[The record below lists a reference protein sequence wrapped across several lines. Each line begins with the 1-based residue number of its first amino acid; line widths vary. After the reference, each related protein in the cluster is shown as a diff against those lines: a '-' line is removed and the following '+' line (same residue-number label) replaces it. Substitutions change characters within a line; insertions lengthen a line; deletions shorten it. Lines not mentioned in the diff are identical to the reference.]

1 MGLGVEVL
9 LRFRRDLAVDV
20 SRCSC
25 WGSELGLR
33 DLRLYLL
40 LFDSARF
47 ELVEGQQ
54 RYKR

>member
-9 LRFRRDLAVDV
+9 LRFGRDLAVDV
-20 SRCSC
+20 PGYSLRRP
-25 WGSELGLR
+25 ELVL
-33 DLRLYLL
+33 LYVNWFL

-54 RYKR
+54 SYER

>member
-1 MGLGVEVL
+1 MGLGVEVFL
-9 LRFRRDLAVDV
+9 GFRRDLAVDV

-25 WGSELGLR
+25 WWSELVLR

>member
-25 WGSELGLR
+25 WWSELVLR
-33 DLRLYLL
+33 YILRQLW

-54 RYKR
+54 SYER